1 MDCEYT
7 ALTTDSTAIE
17 EVEDVSPTQLL
28 VSKSD
33 LEDETEEIELFD
45 MSAVKSVQASVN
57 QERQPLIG
65 NSSMSDTDPET
76 DVRVPN
82 SSNNKELSSEARA
95 FTPNSVSNF
104 EALVHLLKGNIGT
117 GLLSLPVAVKNAGV
131 VVGPA
136 GLIVMAVICVYC
148 MHMLVNCSHK
158 LCRKCGHTS
167 MDYGEVAEN
176 ACRVGPILFLRRHRV
191 AVRRI
196 VNAFLLLT
204 QLGFCCVYFVFMARN
219 AEQIL
224 QAFPGLQHAEFPP
237 VQAFLAA
244 FLLPIM
250 LLCFIQNWDHLAPIS
265 TVANVVMVAGLVA
278 IYQYILRRLH
288 SPSSYPAFSSVG
300 ELPLFFGTAIY
311 SFEGIGIVLPLEN
324 KMQNPQSFPT
334 VINIGM
340 GLVTFLY
347 VSLGFFGYLA
357 FGAHVEGSIT
367 LNLPTMPSA
376 DVTPSEQALY
386 VVVKLMFVF
395 CIFCT
400 FAVQFY
406 VPINIIWPALKS
418 RVSHQYQTVAE
429 YILRAAL
436 VIVTFGLA
444 AGIPELGLFISLVG
458 AFSSSALALIFPPLI
473 ELLVKYEDGLHW
485 FVVFRNVFIFLFGF
499 VGFLAGSYVSIEQI
513 VDSFSKK
520 VAPTFAP
527 TFSTV

>member
-7 ALTTDSTAIE
+7 PLTTDSTAIE
-17 EVEDVSPTQLL
+17 EIEDVAPSSTQLS

-45 MSAVKSVQASVN
+45 MSAVKAIPASVN

-65 NSSMSDTDPET
+65 SSDTDPET
-76 DVRVPN
+76 DVRVPTLTTRN
-82 SSNNKELSSEARA
+82 SCQKQELSPQILSHVNHMCRQSTSRA
-95 FTPNSVSNF
+95 WWDR
-104 EALVHLLKGNIGT
+104 
-117 GLLSLPVAVKNAGV
+117 AGRSQRTS
-131 VVGPA
+131 GWA
-136 GLIVMAVICVYC
+136 NG
-148 MHMLVNCSHK
+148 
-158 LCRKCGHTS
+158 CGHTS

-176 ACRVGPILFLRRHRV
+176 ACRVGPIMFLRRHRV
-191 AVRRI
+191 AVRRV

-224 QAFPGLQHAEFPP
+224 QSFPGLQHAEFPP

-250 LLCFIQNWDHLAPIS
+250 LICFIQNWDHLAPIS
-265 TVANVVMVAGLVA
+265 TVANVVMVAGLVL
-278 IYQYILRRLH
+278 IYQYILRRLKN
-288 SPSSYPAFSSVG
+288 PAEYPAFSSVG

-324 KMQNPQSFPT
+324 KMQNPQSFPM
-334 VINIGM
+334 VINVGM
-340 GLVTFLY
+340 GMVTFLY

-357 FGAHVEGSIT
+357 FGNGVEGSIT
-367 LNLPTMPSA
+367 LNLPTMPSPS
-376 DVTPSEQALY
+376 VTPSEQALY

-400 FAVQFY
+400 YAVQFY
-406 VPINIIWPALKS
+406 VPINIIWPSLKS
-418 RVSHQYQTVAE
+418 RVSHRFQTVAE
-429 YILRAAL
+429 YLLRAAL
-436 VIVTFGLA
+436 VIITFGLA

-485 FVVFRNVFIFLFGF
+485 FVVLRNIVIFLFGF
-499 VGFLAGSYVSIEQI
+499 VGFLAGSYVSIAQI
-513 VDSFSKK
+513 VDSFSRK

-527 TFSTV
+527 TFSTG